1 MENRPNSTTVGFT
14 LLPSELIHFIILRLA
29 LPDIFHLKSVNKFI
43 TSVISDQDFLR
54 DYNLRSSSSTWLFV
68 YKKRWH
74 RDPVVIHGFTRSSER
89 WFKVMIGDILK
100 PVIPPGEDL
109 YFLTAS
115 GNFFLFALNCSR
127 EVVSVNPMTK
137 KVQKVPHSPLGPR
150 GTSSWRRS
158 GIKLL
163 AGPPGSGRFRFLFA
177 EMVGNSPTLFE
188 YDSRTNEWKS
198 TVARESVVSPNMS
211 PSRIE
216 NRDGDRIFLS
226 ASNGPRRS
234 VVISVGP
241 DMNEPVVVQ
250 PVFSGVVEDGELA
263 VGFSWGS
270 VINRLHIYGD
280 GRMLIVRSGPDSLD
294 DANQGIRVVKGVE
307 LWGLGPNGR
316 QWAFVSRVPNGL
328 IDEIKKPYGVMMGC
342 LEEREGT
349 IGAILMSNFEGVWD
363 IIWLSFD
370 IEKSKWA
377 LDPLPE
383 FKMQGSNM
391 AGVTFSSGLTIC

>member
-1 MENRPNSTTVGFT
+1 METRPNSTTVVGFT
-14 LLPSELIHFIILRLA
+14 LLPSELIHYIIIRLS
-29 LPDIFHLKSVNKFI
+29 LPDIFHLKSVNKLI
-43 TSVISDQDFLR
+43 TSVITDHHFLHN
-54 DYNLRSSSSTWLFV
+54 YNIQSSSSTYLFV

-74 RDPVVIHGFTRSSER
+74 RDPVVVHGFTKSSKR
-89 WFKVMIGDILK
+89 WFNVMIGDILNK
-100 PVIPPGEDL
+100 VIPPGEDL

-137 KVQKVPHSPLGPR
+137 SVRKVPHSPLGPR

-163 AGPPGSGRFRFLFA
+163 AGPPGSGHFRFLFA
-177 EMVGNSPTLFE
+177 EMVDDRPTLFE
-188 YDSRTNEWKS
+188 YDSRTNKWKS
-198 TVARESVVSPNMS
+198 TVASESVANASHVNNKGS
-211 PSRIE
+211 
-216 NRDGDRIFLS
+216 GDRIFLS

-241 DMNEPVVVQ
+241 DTIGPMVVR

-263 VGFSWGS
+263 VGFSWGT
-270 VINRLHIYGD
+270 VINRLQIYGD
-280 GRMLIVRSGPDSLD
+280 GRMLIVRSGPESVEDV
-294 DANQGIRVVKGVE
+294 NQGIRVVKVVE
-307 LWGLGPNGR
+307 LWGMGPNGR

-328 IDEIKKPYGVMMGC
+328 INEIKKPYRVMMGC

-363 IIWLSFD
+363 MIWLSFD
-370 IEKSKWA
+370 LEKSKWA
-377 LDPLPE
+377 FEPLPE
-383 FKMQGSNM
+383 FKMAGSNM

>member
-1 MENRPNSTTVGFT
+1 MEIRQNSTTVVGFS
-14 LLPSELIHFIILRLA
+14 LLPSELIHYIIIRLA

-43 TSVISDQDFLR
+43 TSVIADQDFLR
-54 DYNLRSSSSTWLFV
+54 DYNLRSSSTTWLFV

-74 RDPVVIHGFTRSSER
+74 RDPVVIHGFTRLSER

-115 GNFFLFALNCSR
+115 GNFFLFALNCNR
-127 EVVSVNPMTK
+127 EVISVNPMTK
-137 KVQKVPHSPLGPR
+137 SVRKIPHSPLGPR

-163 AGPPGSGRFRFLFA
+163 AGPSGSGQFRFLFA
-177 EMVGNSPTLFE
+177 EMVENSPTLFE
-188 YDSRTNEWKS
+188 YDSMTNKWK
-198 TVARESVVSPNMS
+198 TTIARESTVNHSHVN
-211 PSRIE
+211 
-216 NRDGDRIFLS
+216 NKDGKCIFLS
-226 ASNGPRRS
+226 VSNGPRRS
-234 VVISVGP
+234 ILISVRP
-241 DMNEPVVVQ
+241 DKNEPLVVE
-250 PVFSGVVEDGELA
+250 PIFSGVVEDGELA
-263 VGFSWGS
+263 VGFSWGR
-270 VINRLHIYGD
+270 VINRLHIFGD
-280 GRMLIVRSGPDSLD
+280 GWMLIIRSGPENVD
-294 DANQGIRVVKGVE
+294 DANRGIKVVKVVE
-307 LWGLGPNGR
+307 LWGLGSNGR
-316 QWAFVSRVPNGL
+316 QWAFVSRVPNGV

-342 LEEREGT
+342 LEERVGT

-377 LDPLPE
+377 LVRLPE
-383 FKMQGSNM
+383 FKMGGSNM

>member
-1 MENRPNSTTVGFT
+1 MESRPNSTTVVGFS
-14 LLPSELIHFIILRLA
+14 LLPSELIHYIIIRLA

-43 TSVISDQDFLR
+43 TSLIADQDFRR

-74 RDPVVIHGFTRSSER
+74 RDPVVVHGFTRSSER
-89 WFKVMIGDILK
+89 WFKVMIGDLLK

-127 EVVSVNPMTK
+127 EVISVNPMTK
-137 KVQKVPHSPLGPR
+137 NVRKIPHSPLGPR

-163 AGPPGSGRFRFLFA
+163 AGPTGSGQFRFLFA
-177 EMVGNSPTLFE
+177 EMVDNSPTLFE
-188 YDSRTNEWKS
+188 YDSRTNKWKS
-198 TVARESVVSPNMS
+198 TIASESVAS
-211 PSRIE
+211 PSCIE
-216 NRDGDRIFLS
+216 DGDRIFLS

-234 VVISVGP
+234 IVISVGI
-241 DMNEPVVVQ
+241 DTNEPVVVQ
-250 PVFSGVVEDGELA
+250 PIFSGVVEDGELA

-280 GRMLIVRSGPDSLD
+280 GRMLIVRSGPESVD
-294 DANQGIRVVKGVE
+294 DVNQGIRVVKVVE
-307 LWGLGPNGR
+307 LWGLGSNGR

-342 LEEREGT
+342 LEERQGT

-363 IIWLSFD
+363 IVWLSFD
-370 IEKSKWA
+370 LEKSKWA
-377 LDPLPE
+377 LEPLPE
-383 FKMQGSNM
+383 FRMEGSNM

>member
-1 MENRPNSTTVGFT
+1 MENRPNSTTVVGFT
-14 LLPSELIHFIILRLA
+14 LLPSELIHYIIIRLS

-43 TSVISDQDFLR
+43 TSIISDHDFLR

-74 RDPVVIHGFTRSSER
+74 RDPLVIHGFTRSSQR

-127 EVVSVNPMTK
+127 EVISVNPMTK
-137 KVQKVPHSPLGPR
+137 SVKKIPHSPLGPR

-163 AGPPGSGRFRFLFA
+163 AGKSGVGRFRFLFA
-177 EMVGNSPTLFE
+177 EMVDGSPTLFE
-188 YDSRTNEWKS
+188 YDSWTNKWKS
-198 TVARESVVSPNMS
+198 TVAIE
-211 PSRIE
+211 RII
-216 NRDGDRIFLS
+216 NLSCVDNKDGKHIFLS

-234 VVISVGP
+234 VVISVGL
-241 DMNEPVVVQ
+241 DTSEPVVVQ
-250 PVFSGVVEDGELA
+250 PVFSGVVEDEDLA
-263 VGFSWGS
+263 VGFGWGS

-280 GRMLIVRSGPDSLD
+280 GRMLIVRSGPESVE
-294 DANQGIRVVKGVE
+294 DANRGIRVVKVVE
-307 LWGLGPNGR
+307 LWGLGSNGR

-342 LEEREGT
+342 LEEREGV

-363 IIWLSFD
+363 INWLSFD
-370 IEKSKWA
+370 LEKSTWT
-377 LDPLPE
+377 LESLPE
-383 FKMQGSNM
+383 FKMDGSNM

>member
-1 MENRPNSTTVGFT
+1 METRPNSTTVVGFT
-14 LLPSELIHFIILRLA
+14 LLPSELIHYIIVRLA

-54 DYNLRSSSSTWLFV
+54 DYNLQSSSSTWLFV

-89 WFKVMIGDILK
+89 WFTVMIGDILK

-127 EVVSVNPMTK
+127 EVISVNPMTK
-137 KVQKVPHSPLGPR
+137 SVRKIPHSPLGPR

-163 AGPPGSGRFRFLFA
+163 AGPSGSGHFRFLFA
-177 EMVGNSPTLFE
+177 EMVDDSPSLFE
-188 YDSRTNEWKS
+188 YDSRTNKWKT
-198 TVARESVVSPNMS
+198 TVASE
-211 PSRIE
+211 RII
-216 NRDGDRIFLS
+216 NPFDSKNGKRIFLS

-234 VVISVGP
+234 VVVSIGP
-241 DMNEPVVVQ
+241 DSNEPVVVQ
-250 PVFSGVVEDGELA
+250 PIFLGAVEDGELA
-263 VGFSWGS
+263 VGFSRGS

-280 GRMLIVRSGPDSLD
+280 GRMLIVRSGPESVD
-294 DANQGIRVVKGVE
+294 DANRGIRVVKVVE
-307 LWGLGPNGR
+307 LWGLGSNGR
-316 QWAFVSRVPNGL
+316 QWAFVSRVPDGL

-342 LEEREGT
+342 LEEREGK

-370 IEKSKWA
+370 LEKSKWA
-377 LDPLPE
+377 SKLLPE

>member
-1 MENRPNSTTVGFT
+1 METRRNSTTVVGFS

-43 TSVISDQDFLR
+43 TSMIADQDFAR

-74 RDPVVIHGFTRSSER
+74 RDPVVIHGFTQSSER
-89 WFKVMIGDILK
+89 WFKVMIGDILT

-127 EVVSVNPMTK
+127 EVVAVNPMTK
-137 KVQKVPHSPLGPR
+137 AVKRIPQSPLGPR

-158 GIKLL
+158 GIKLI
-163 AGPPGSGRFRFLFA
+163 AGPSGSGQFRFLFA
-177 EMVGNSPTLFE
+177 EMIDNNPTLFE
-188 YDSRTNEWKS
+188 YDSRTNKWKS
-198 TVARESVVSPNMS
+198 TVAEESVVVN
-211 PSRIE
+211 PSRVDNKDE
-216 NRDGDRIFLS
+216 NRIFLS
-226 ASNGPRRS
+226 ASNGPGRS
-234 VVISVGP
+234 VVICVGC
-241 DMNEPVVVQ
+241 DSNEPTVVR
-250 PVFSGVVEDGELA
+250 PVFSGVLEDGELA

-270 VINRLHIYGD
+270 VTNRLHIYGD
-280 GRMLIVRSGPDSLD
+280 GWMLIVRSGSEGMG
-294 DANQGIRVVKGVE
+294 ASHRGIRVLKGVE
-307 LWGLGPNGR
+307 LWGLSPNGR
-316 QWAFVSRVPNGL
+316 QWAFVSKVPNGL

-349 IGAILMSNFEGVWD
+349 IRAILMSNFEGIWD

-370 IEKSKWA
+370 FQKSKWGWV
-377 LDPLPE
+377 PLPE
-383 FKMQGSNM
+383 FKMEGSNM
-391 AGVTFSSGLTIC
+391 AGVTFSSGLTIS

>member
-1 MENRPNSTTVGFT
+1 MESRRNSTTVVGFS
-14 LLPSELIHFIILRLA
+14 LLPSELIHCIILRLA

-43 TSVISDQDFLR
+43 TSMIADQDFTR

-74 RDPVVIHGFTRSSER
+74 RDPVVIHGFTQSSER

-100 PVIPPGEDL
+100 PFIPPGEDL

-127 EVVSVNPMTK
+127 EVISVNPMTK
-137 KVQKVPHSPLGPR
+137 VVKRIPQSPLGPR

-163 AGPPGSGRFRFLFA
+163 AGPSGSGQFRFLFV
-177 EMVGNSPTLFE
+177 EIVDNNPTLFE
-188 YDSRTNEWKS
+188 YDSRTNKWKS
-198 TVARESVVSPNMS
+198 TIAKESIVN
-211 PSRIE
+211 PSHVNKKDE
-216 NRDGDRIFLS
+216 NRIFLS
-226 ASNGPRRS
+226 ASNEPRRS
-234 VVISVGP
+234 VVVCVGY
-241 DMNEPVVVQ
+241 DSNEPTVVR
-250 PVFSGVVEDGELA
+250 PIFSGILEDGELA

-270 VINRLHIYGD
+270 VTNRLHIYGD
-280 GRMLIVRSGPDSLD
+280 GWMLIVRSGSDGTNDSRR
-294 DANQGIRVVKGVE
+294 GIRVLKGVE
-307 LWGLGPNGR
+307 LWGLSPNGR
-316 QWAFVSRVPNGL
+316 QWAFVSKVPNGL

-349 IGAILMSNFEGVWD
+349 IRAILMSNFEGIWD

-370 IEKSKWA
+370 FEKSKWA
-377 LDPLPE
+377 WVPLPE
-383 FKMQGSNM
+383 FKMEGSNM
-391 AGVTFSSGLTIC
+391 AGVTFSSGLTIS